1 MGKGEREPEKRHE
14 FFPRSPLFVPHAV
27 EEGGAPLKGQMQDFQ
42 LTLPYIL
49 RRAEQ
54 LYGYREIVTRRPDKS
69 FHRHAYADFVSRSK
83 KLAVAL
89 KKLGIESGDRVGTL
103 GWNTYQH
110 LEAYFGVP
118 CSGAV
123 LHTLN
128 PRLHEDDLSYIA
140 DHAADRVMFVD
151 ETLVPVFQKF
161 RDRTKIEHAVIV
173 TESADVP
180 EGMISYEDLL
190 ADADEEE
197 FEYPEFDEYQAAA
210 LCYTSGTTGRPK
222 GALYSHRSTVL
233 HSMMVAM
240 GNTFALSERD
250 CVLPVVPM
258 FHVNAWG
265 MPYASVLVGAK
276 LMMPGPHLDP
286 ASVIEDFVQEKVTF
300 TAGVP
305 TVFLAVLQALDAEPG
320 KHDLSALR
328 ALAIGGSAAPKA
340 VIKAFEERHGLKVV
354 HAWGMTE
361 MSPIGTVANLTS
373 EMEQLPEDEQ
383 LEYRAKQGY
392 PVPFVEV
399 RARGD
404 EGFVPWDDRSM
415 GELEVRGPWVASS
428 YYEAPEGDEKFTDD
442 GWFKTGD
449 IVTIDEYGFI
459 KIQDRAKDLIKS
471 GGEWI
476 SSVELENA
484 LMAHDAVAQAAVI
497 AMPHEKW
504 DERPLA
510 VIVLKEGQSVTED
523 ELREHLQKDFA
534 KFWLPDAYEFVE
546 SIPMTAT
553 GKFQKLKLREQF
565 KDYQPAQS

>member
-1 MGKGEREPEKRHE
+1 M
-14 FFPRSPLFVPHAV
+14 L
-27 EEGGAPLKGQMQDFQ
+27 EGLVQDFQ
-42 LTLPYIL
+42 LTLPYFL

-69 FHRHAYADFVSRSK
+69 FHTHTYADFVSRSK

-89 KKLGIESGDRVGTL
+89 GNLGLEPGDRVGTL

-118 CSGAV
+118 SSGLV

-128 PRLHEDDLSYIA
+128 PRLHEDDLAYIA
-140 DHAADRVMFVD
+140 GHAEDRVMLVD
-151 ETLVPVFQKF
+151 ETLVPVFEKF
-161 RDRTKIEHAVIV
+161 RGGTGVEHAVVV
-173 TESADVP
+173 TEGGDVP
-180 EGMISYEDLL
+180 EGMISYEDLIGSS
-190 ADADEEE
+190 EEDD
-197 FEYPEFDEYQAAA
+197 FEYPDFDENQAAA
-210 LCYTSGTTGRPK
+210 MCYTSGTTGRPK

-240 GNTFALSERD
+240 GNTFALSEAD

-265 MPYASVLVGAK
+265 LPFASVLVGAK

-286 ASVIEDFVQEKVTF
+286 ASLLEDLEQEEVTL

-305 TVFLAVLQALDAEPG
+305 TVFLAVLQALDAEPE
-320 KHDLSALR
+320 KYDLSKLR
-328 ALAIGGSAAPKA
+328 AMVIGGSAAPKSL
-340 VIKAFEERHGLKVV
+340 IKDYKDRHGIGVI

-361 MSPIGTVANLTS
+361 MSPIGTVANLTM
-373 EMEQLPEDEQ
+373 EMKKLPEGEQ
-383 LEYRAKQGY
+383 LEYEAKQGY
-392 PVPFVEV
+392 PVPFVEI

-404 EGFVPWDDRSM
+404 EGLVPWDGESM

-428 YYEAPEGDEKFTDD
+428 YYEAPEGDDKFTDD

-449 IVTIDEYGFI
+449 VVTIDSFGFI
-459 KIQDRAKDLIKS
+459 KITDRSKDLIKS

-484 LMAHDAVAQAAVI
+484 LMAHPAVSQACVI
-497 AMPHEKW
+497 AIPHEKW

-510 VIVLKEGQSVTED
+510 AVVLREGESATED
-523 ELREHLQKDFA
+523 ELHTHLEVDFA
-534 KFWLPDAYEFVE
+534 RFWLPDAYEFVE
-546 SIPMTAT
+546 DIPMTAT
-553 GKFQKLKLREQF
+553 GKFQKVKLRERF
-565 KDYQPAQS
+565 EGYTSP

>member
-1 MGKGEREPEKRHE
+1 M
-14 FFPRSPLFVPHAV
+14 L
-27 EEGGAPLKGQMQDFQ
+27 EGLVQDFQ
-42 LTLPYIL
+42 LTLPYFL

-69 FHRHAYADFVSRSK
+69 FHRHTYADFVSRAK

-89 KKLGIESGDRVGTL
+89 GKLGLEPGDRVGTL

-118 CSGAV
+118 SSGLV

-128 PRLHEDDLSYIA
+128 PRLHEDDLAYIA
-140 DHAADRVMFVD
+140 GHAEDRVMLVD
-151 ETLVPVFQKF
+151 ETLVPVFETF
-161 RDRTKIEHAVIV
+161 RGRTGVEHAVVV
-173 TESADVP
+173 TEGGDVP
-180 EGMISYEDLL
+180 EGMISYEDLIGSSDE
-190 ADADEEE
+190 AD
-197 FEYPEFDEYQAAA
+197 FEYPDFDENQAAA
-210 LCYTSGTTGRPK
+210 MCYTSGTTGRPK

-233 HSMMVAM
+233 HSMMAAM
-240 GNTFALSERD
+240 GNTFALSEAD

-265 MPYASVLVGAK
+265 LPFASVLVGAK
-276 LMMPGPHLDP
+276 LMMPGPNLDA
-286 ASVIEDFVQEKVTF
+286 ASLLEDLEQEEVTL

-305 TVFLAVLQALDAEPG
+305 TVFLAVLQALDAEPERY
-320 KHDLSALR
+320 DLSKLR
-328 ALAIGGSAAPKA
+328 AMIIGGSAAPKG
-340 VIKAFEERHGLKVV
+340 VIKDYRERHGIEVL

-361 MSPIGTVANLTS
+361 MSPIGTVANLTT
-373 EMEQLPEDEQ
+373 EIKELPEEEQ
-383 LEYRAKQGY
+383 LEYEAKQGY
-392 PVPFVEV
+392 PVPFVEI

-404 EGFVPWDDRSM
+404 EGFVPWDGETM

-428 YYEAPEGDEKFTDD
+428 YYEAPEGDDKFTDD

-449 IVTIDEYGFI
+449 VVTIDRFGFI
-459 KIQDRAKDLIKS
+459 KITDRSKDLIKS

-484 LMAHDAVAQAAVI
+484 LMAHPAVSQACVI
-497 AMPHEKW
+497 AIPHEKW

-510 VIVLKEGQSVTED
+510 AIVLREGESATED
-523 ELREHLQKDFA
+523 ELHTHLEVDFA
-534 KFWLPDAYEFVE
+534 RFWLPDAYEFVE
-546 SIPMTAT
+546 TIPMTAT

-565 KDYQPAQS
+565 EGYASPKS

>member
-1 MGKGEREPEKRHE
+1 M
-14 FFPRSPLFVPHAV
+14 L
-27 EEGGAPLKGQMQDFQ
+27 EGLAQDYQ
-42 LTLPYIL
+42 LTLPAIL

-69 FHRHAYADFVSRSK
+69 FHRHTFADFVSRSK

-89 KKLGIESGDRVGTL
+89 KKLGLEDGDRVGTL

-110 LEAYFGVP
+110 LEAYFGAP

-128 PRLHEDDLSYIA
+128 PRLHEDDLSFIA
-140 DHAADRVMFVD
+140 NHAEDRVMLVD
-151 ETLVPVFQKF
+151 EPLVPVFQKF
-161 RDRTKIEHAVIV
+161 RGRTNVEHAVVV
-173 TESADVP
+173 TEGGDVP

-190 ADADEEE
+190 ADADEAD
-197 FEYPEFDEYQAAA
+197 FEYRDFDEKQAAA
-210 LCYTSGTTGRPK
+210 MCYTSGTTGRPK

-265 MPYASVLVGAK
+265 LPFASVLVGAK

-286 ASVIEDFVQEKVTF
+286 ESMLEDLEQEEVTF

-320 KHDLSALR
+320 RYDLSKLR
-328 ALAIGGSAAPKA
+328 SMVIGGSAAPKG
-340 VIKAFEERHGLKVV
+340 VIEAFEKRHGIDVV

-361 MSPIGTVANLTS
+361 MSPIGTVANLPTVV
-373 EMEQLPEDEQ
+373 EALPDDEK
-383 LEYRAKQGY
+383 LEYRAKQGN
-392 PVPFVEV
+392 PVPFVEI

-404 EGFVPWDDRSM
+404 EGFVPWDGKSL
-415 GELEVRGPWVASS
+415 GELEVRGPWVARR
-428 YYEAPEGDEKFTDD
+428 YYNAPEGDDKFTDD
-442 GWFKTGD
+442 GWFTTGD

-459 KIQDRAKDLIKS
+459 KITDRTKDLIKS

-484 LMAHDAVAQAAVI
+484 LMAHPAVSQAAVI
-497 AMPHEKW
+497 AIPHEKW

-510 VIVLKEGQSVTED
+510 AIVLKEGESATEED
-523 ELREHLQKDFA
+523 LRAHLEKDFA

-565 KDYQPAQS
+565 EGYAPATG

>member
-1 MGKGEREPEKRHE
+1 M
-14 FFPRSPLFVPHAV
+14 L
-27 EEGGAPLKGQMQDFQ
+27 EGLAQDYQ
-42 LTLPYIL
+42 LTLPAIL

-69 FHRHAYADFVSRSK
+69 FHRHTFADFVSRSK

-89 KKLGIESGDRVGTL
+89 KKLGLEDGDRVGTL

-110 LEAYFGVP
+110 LEAYFGAP

-128 PRLHEDDLSYIA
+128 PRLHEDDLSFIA
-140 DHAADRVMFVD
+140 NHAEDRVMLVD

-161 RDRTKIEHAVIV
+161 RERTNVEHAIVV
-173 TESADVP
+173 TEGGDVP
-180 EGMISYEDLL
+180 DGMISYEDLL
-190 ADADEEE
+190 ADADEAD
-197 FEYPEFDEYQAAA
+197 FEYPDFDEKQAAA
-210 LCYTSGTTGRPK
+210 MCYTSGTTGRPK

-265 MPYASVLVGAK
+265 FPFASVLVGAK

-286 ASVIEDFVQEKVTF
+286 ESMLEDLEQEEVTF

-320 KHDLSALR
+320 RYDLSNLR
-328 ALAIGGSAAPKA
+328 SMVIGGSAAPKG
-340 VIKAFEERHGLKVV
+340 VIEAFEKRHGIDVV

-361 MSPIGTVANLTS
+361 MSPIGTVANLPTVV
-373 EMEQLPEDEQ
+373 EALPEDEK
-383 LEYRAKQGY
+383 LEYRAKQGN
-392 PVPFVEV
+392 PVPFVEI

-404 EGFVPWDDRSM
+404 EGFVPWDGKSL
-415 GELEVRGPWVASS
+415 GELEVRGPWVAKR
-428 YYEAPEGDEKFTDD
+428 YYNAPEGDDKFTDD
-442 GWFKTGD
+442 GWFTTGD

-459 KIQDRAKDLIKS
+459 KITDRTKDLIKS

-484 LMAHDAVAQAAVI
+484 LMAHPAVSQAAVI
-497 AMPHEKW
+497 AIPHEKW

-510 VIVLKEGQSVTED
+510 AIVLKEGESATEED
-523 ELREHLQKDFA
+523 LRAHLEKDFA

-565 KDYQPAQS
+565 EGYAPATG

>member
-1 MGKGEREPEKRHE
+1 MRGLT
-14 FFPRSPLFVPHAV
+14 S
-27 EEGGAPLKGQMQDFQ
+27 DYQ
-42 LTLPYIL
+42 LILPAIL
-49 RRAEQ
+49 RRAET
-54 LYGYREIVTRRPDKS
+54 LYGYREIVTRLPDKS
-69 FHRHAYADFVSRSK
+69 FHRHTYADFVSRAK

-89 KKLGIESGDRVGTL
+89 KNLGIEDGDRVGTL

-123 LHTLN
+123 LHTIN
-128 PRLHEDDLSYIA
+128 PRLHEDDLAYIV
-140 DHAADRVMFVD
+140 DHAEDRAILVD
-151 ETLVPVFQKF
+151 EGLLPVLERF
-161 RDRTKIEHAVIV
+161 RDKTNLEHVV
-173 TESADVP
+173 VVSESDEAP
-180 EGMISYEDLL
+180 EGMISYESLL
-190 ADADEEE
+190 ADADEGE
-197 FEYPEFDEYQAAA
+197 FEYREFDEWQASAI
-210 LCYTSGTTGRPK
+210 CYTSGTTGRPK
-222 GALYSHRSTVL
+222 GALYSHRSMVL
-233 HSMMVAM
+233 HSMMAAM
-240 GNTFALSERD
+240 GNTFALSESD

-265 MPYASVLVGAK
+265 KPFASVLVGAK

-286 ASVIEDFVQEKVTF
+286 ASLLEDFEQEGVTL

-305 TVFLAVLQALDAEPG
+305 TVFLGVLQALDENPG
-320 KHDLSALR
+320 KYDLSAMR
-328 ALAIGGSAAPKA
+328 SMVIGGSAVPKG
-340 VIKAFEERHGLKVV
+340 VIQAFKERHGIDVV

-361 MSPIGTVANLTS
+361 MSPIGTVAHLTT
-373 EMEQLPEDEQ
+373 EMKKLPEEEQ

-392 PVPFVEV
+392 PVPFVEI

-404 EGFVPWDDRSM
+404 EGFVEWNGESM

-428 YYEAPEGDEKFTDD
+428 YYNAPEGDDKFTDD

-449 IVTIDEYGFI
+449 IVTIDRFGFI
-459 KIQDRAKDLIKS
+459 KITDRSKDLIKS

-484 LMAHDAVAQAAVI
+484 LMSHPAVSQAAVI
-497 AMPHEKW
+497 SMPDERW

-510 VIVLKEGQSVTED
+510 VIVLKEGESVSEED
-523 ELREHLQKDFA
+523 LQKHLKGDFA

-546 SIPMTAT
+546 ELPMTAT

-565 KDYQPAQS
+565 KDYQPAKG

>member
-1 MGKGEREPEKRHE
+1 M
-14 FFPRSPLFVPHAV
+14 L
-27 EEGGAPLKGQMQDFQ
+27 EGLTQDYQ
-42 LTLPYIL
+42 LTLPYVL

-54 LYGYREIVTRRPDKS
+54 LYGYREIVTRRPDKT
-69 FHRHAYADFVSRSK
+69 FHRHTFADFVARSK
-83 KLAVAL
+83 RLAVAL
-89 KKLGIESGDRVGTL
+89 KGLGLEPGDRVGTL

-118 CSGAV
+118 SSGAV

-140 DHAADRVMFVD
+140 NHAEDRVMLVD
-151 ETLVPVFQKF
+151 ETLVEVFQKF
-161 RDRTKIEHAVIV
+161 RGETNIEHAVVV
-173 TESADVP
+173 TEGGDVP
-180 EGMISYEDLL
+180 EGMISYEDLISG
-190 ADADEEE
+190 ADESD
-197 FEYPEFDEYQAAA
+197 FEYPDFDENQAAA
-210 LCYTSGTTGRPK
+210 MCYTSGTTGRPK

-233 HSMMVAM
+233 HSMMAAM
-240 GNTFALSERD
+240 GNTFALSEAD

-265 MPYASVLVGAK
+265 LPFASVLVGAK
-276 LMMPGPHLDP
+276 IMMPGPHLDP
-286 ASVIEDFVQEKVTF
+286 ESLLEDFEQEGVTF

-305 TVFLAVLQALDAEPG
+305 TVFLAVLQALDAEPDRY
-320 KHDLSALR
+320 DLSKLKSMV
-328 ALAIGGSAAPKA
+328 IGGSAVPKG
-340 VIKAFEERHGLKVV
+340 VIKAYQERHGIDVV

-361 MSPIGTVANLTS
+361 MSPIGSVARLTT
-373 EMEQLPEDEQ
+373 EMQKLPEEEQLD
-383 LEYRAKQGY
+383 YKAKQGY
-392 PVPFVEV
+392 PVPLVEV

-404 EGFVPWDDRSM
+404 EGFAPWDGESL

-428 YYEAPEGDEKFTDD
+428 YYEAPEGDDKFTED

-449 IVTIDEYGFI
+449 IVTIDRFGFI
-459 KIQDRAKDLIKS
+459 KIADRSKDLIKS

-484 LMAHDAVAQAAVI
+484 LMAHPAVAQAAVI
-497 AMPHEKW
+497 AIPHEKW

-510 VIVLKEGQSVTED
+510 AIVLKEGESATEED
-523 ELREHLQKDFA
+523 LQKHLENDFA

-565 KDYQPAQS
+565 EGYQPATS

>member
-1 MGKGEREPEKRHE
+1 M
-14 FFPRSPLFVPHAV
+14 L
-27 EEGGAPLKGQMQDFQ
+27 EGLAQDYQ
-42 LTLPYIL
+42 LTLPAIL

-54 LYGYREIVTRRPDKS
+54 LYGYREIVTRRPDRS
-69 FHRHAYADFVSRSK
+69 FHRHTFADFVSRSK
-83 KLAVAL
+83 RLAVAL
-89 KKLGIESGDRVGTL
+89 KKLGLEDGDRVGTL

-110 LEAYFGVP
+110 LEAYFGAP

-128 PRLHEDDLSYIA
+128 PRLHEDDLSFIA
-140 DHAADRVMFVD
+140 NHAEDRVMLVD
-151 ETLVPVFQKF
+151 EALVPVFQKF
-161 RDRTKIEHAVIV
+161 RDKTNIEHAVVV
-173 TESADVP
+173 TEGGDVP
-180 EGMISYEDLL
+180 DGMMGYEDLL
-190 ADADEEE
+190 ADADEAD
-197 FEYPEFDEYQAAA
+197 FVYRDFDEKQAAA
-210 LCYTSGTTGRPK
+210 MCYTSGTTGRPK

-240 GNTFALSERD
+240 GNSFALSERD

-265 MPYASVLVGAK
+265 LPFASVLVGAK

-286 ASVIEDFVQEKVTF
+286 ESMLEDFEQEGVTF

-305 TVFLAVLQALDAEPG
+305 TVFLAVLQALDAEPDRY
-320 KHDLSALR
+320 DLTKLR
-328 ALAIGGSAAPKA
+328 SMVIGGSAAPKG
-340 VIKAFEERHGLKVV
+340 VIEAFEKRHGIDVV

-361 MSPIGTVANLTS
+361 MSPIGTIANLPTPVA
-373 EMEQLPEDEQ
+373 ELPDDER
-383 LEYRAKQGY
+383 LEYRAKQGN
-392 PVPFVEV
+392 PVPFVEI

-404 EGFVPWDDRSM
+404 EGFVPWDGESL
-415 GELEVRGPWVASS
+415 GELEVRGPWVARR
-428 YYEAPEGDEKFTDD
+428 YYNAPEGDDKFTDD
-442 GWFKTGD
+442 GWFTTGD

-459 KIQDRAKDLIKS
+459 KITDRTKDLIKS

-484 LMAHDAVAQAAVI
+484 LMAHPAVSQAAVI
-497 AMPHEKW
+497 AIPHEKW

-510 VIVLKEGQSVTED
+510 AIVLKEGESTTEED
-523 ELREHLQKDFA
+523 LQAHLEKDFA

-565 KDYQPAQS
+565 EGYAPAG

>member
-1 MGKGEREPEKRHE
+1 M
-14 FFPRSPLFVPHAV
+14 L
-27 EEGGAPLKGQMQDFQ
+27 EGLVQDFQ
-42 LTLPYIL
+42 LTLPYFL

-69 FHRHAYADFVSRSK
+69 FHRHTYADFVSRAK

-89 KKLGIESGDRVGTL
+89 GNLGLEPGDRVGTL

-118 CSGAV
+118 SSGLV

-128 PRLHEDDLSYIA
+128 PRLHEDDLAYIA
-140 DHAADRVMFVD
+140 GHAEDRVMLVD
-151 ETLVPVFQKF
+151 ETLVPVFEKF
-161 RDRTKIEHAVIV
+161 RGRTGVEHAVVV
-173 TESADVP
+173 TEGGDVP
-180 EGMISYEDLL
+180 EGMISYEDLIGSSDE
-190 ADADEEE
+190 AD
-197 FEYPEFDEYQAAA
+197 FEYPDFDENQAAA
-210 LCYTSGTTGRPK
+210 MCYTSGTTGRPK

-233 HSMMVAM
+233 HSMMAAM
-240 GNTFALSERD
+240 GNTFALSEAD

-265 MPYASVLVGAK
+265 LPFASVLVGAK
-276 LMMPGPHLDP
+276 LMMPGPNLDA
-286 ASVIEDFVQEKVTF
+286 ASLLEDLEQEEVTL

-305 TVFLAVLQALDAEPG
+305 TVFLAVLQALDAEPERY
-320 KHDLSALR
+320 DLSKLR
-328 ALAIGGSAAPKA
+328 AMIIGGSAAPKG
-340 VIKAFEERHGLKVV
+340 VIKDYRDRHGIEVL

-361 MSPIGTVANLTS
+361 MSPIGTVANLTT
-373 EMEQLPEDEQ
+373 EMKKLPEEEQ
-383 LEYRAKQGY
+383 LEYEAKQGN
-392 PVPFVEV
+392 PVPFVEI

-404 EGFVPWDDRSM
+404 EGFVPWDGETM

-428 YYEAPEGDEKFTDD
+428 YYEAPEGDDKFTDD

-449 IVTIDEYGFI
+449 VVTIDRFGFI
-459 KIQDRAKDLIKS
+459 KITDRSKDLIKS

-484 LMAHDAVAQAAVI
+484 LMAHPAVSQACVI
-497 AMPHEKW
+497 AIPHEKW

-510 VIVLKEGQSVTED
+510 AIVLREGESATED
-523 ELREHLQKDFA
+523 ELHTHLEVDFA
-534 KFWLPDAYEFVE
+534 RFWLPDAYEFVE
-546 SIPMTAT
+546 AIPMTAT

-565 KDYQPAQS
+565 EDYTSPKS

>member
-1 MGKGEREPEKRHE
+1 MKG
-14 FFPRSPLFVPHAV
+14 LV
-27 EEGGAPLKGQMQDFQ
+27 QDFQ

-69 FHRHAYADFVSRSK
+69 FHRYTYADFVSRAK
-83 KLAVAL
+83 KLAVAM
-89 KKLGIESGDRVGTL
+89 KKLGVQDGDRVGTL

-118 CSGAV
+118 SSGAV

-128 PRLHEDDLSYIA
+128 PRLHEDDLAYIT
-140 DHAADRVMFVD
+140 DHAGDRVMLVN

-161 RDRTKIEHAVIV
+161 RDRTKLEHAIVV
-173 TESADVP
+173 TEGGEVP
-180 EGMISYEDLL
+180 DGMLSYEDLL
-190 ADADEEE
+190 ADADESE
-197 FEYPEFDEYQAAA
+197 FEYPDFDEDQAAA

-233 HSMMVAM
+233 HSIMVSM
-240 GNTFALSERD
+240 GNTFALSEAD
-250 CVLPVVPM
+250 CMLPVVPM

-276 LMMPGPHLDP
+276 IVMPGPHLDP
-286 ASVIEDFVQEKVTF
+286 QSLIEDFVQEGVTF

-305 TVFLAVLQALDAEPG
+305 TVFLALLQALDKEPG
-320 KHDLSALR
+320 KHDLSSIR
-328 ALAIGGSAAPKA
+328 AMAIGGSAAPKG
-340 VIKAFEERHGLKVV
+340 VIKRFQDDHGLKVV

-361 MSPIGTVANLTS
+361 MSPIGSVANLPS
-373 EMEQLPEDEQ
+373 PVRELSEDEQ
-383 LEYRAKQGY
+383 LDYRAKQGY
-392 PVPFVEV
+392 PVPFVEI

-404 EGFVPWDDRSM
+404 EGLVPWDDRSM
-415 GELEVRGPWVASS
+415 GELEVRGPWVASTYFNTS
-428 YYEAPEGDEKFTDD
+428 EGDDKFTDD
-442 GWFKTGD
+442 GWFTTGD
-449 IVTIDEYGFI
+449 IVTIDKYGFI
-459 KIQDRAKDLIKS
+459 KIQDRSKDLIKS

-484 LMAHDAVAQAAVI
+484 LMAHPAVSQAAVI
-497 AMPHEKW
+497 AIPHEKW

-510 VIVLKEGQSVTED
+510 AIVLKEGESVTEE
-523 ELREHLQKDFA
+523 ELRDHLAKDFA

-546 SIPMTAT
+546 EIPMTAT

-565 KDYQPAQS
+565 EGYTTTGS

>member
-1 MGKGEREPEKRHE
+1 M
-14 FFPRSPLFVPHAV
+14 L
-27 EEGGAPLKGQMQDFQ
+27 EGLTQDYQ

-54 LYGYREIVTRRPDKS
+54 LYGYREIVTRRPDKT
-69 FHRHAYADFVSRSK
+69 FHRYTFADFAARSK
-83 KLAVAL
+83 RLAAAL
-89 KKLGIESGDRVGTL
+89 TGLGLEPGDRVGTL

-110 LEAYFGVP
+110 LEAYFGIP
-118 CSGAV
+118 SSGAV

-128 PRLHEDDLSYIA
+128 PRLHQDDLAYIA
-140 DHAADRVMFVD
+140 NHAEDRVMLVD
-151 ETLVPVFQKF
+151 ETLLPVFEKF
-161 RDRTKIEHAVIV
+161 REETNVEHAVVV
-173 TESADVP
+173 TEGGDVP

-190 ADADEEE
+190 SSADEAD
-197 FEYPEFDEYQAAA
+197 FEYPNFDEKQAAA
-210 LCYTSGTTGRPK
+210 MCYTSGTTGRPK

-240 GNTFALSERD
+240 GNTFALSEED

-265 MPYASVLVGAK
+265 LPFASVLVGAK
-276 LMMPGPHLDP
+276 LMMPGPNLDP
-286 ASVIEDFVQEKVTF
+286 ASLLEGFEQEGVTF

-305 TVFLAVLQALDAEPG
+305 TVFLAVLQALDAEPDRY
-320 KHDLSALR
+320 DLSRLR
-328 ALAIGGSAAPKA
+328 SMVIGGAAVPKG
-340 VIKAFEERHGLKVV
+340 VIKAYKERHGIQVV

-361 MSPIGTVANLTS
+361 MSPIGTVANLPTRIR
-373 EMEQLPEDEQ
+373 ELPEEEQ

-392 PVPFVEV
+392 PVPLVEI

-404 EGFVPWDDRSM
+404 EGFVPWDGESL
-415 GELEVRGPWVASS
+415 GELEVRGPWIASS
-428 YYEAPEGDEKFTDD
+428 YYEAPEGADRFTED

-449 IVTIDEYGFI
+449 IVTIDEFGFI
-459 KIQDRAKDLIKS
+459 KIADRSKDLIKS

-484 LMAHDAVAQAAVI
+484 LMAHPAVAQAAVI
-497 AMPHEKW
+497 AIPHEKW

-510 VIVLKEGQSVTED
+510 AIVLKEGESATEED
-523 ELREHLQKDFA
+523 LRRHLESDFA

-553 GKFQKLKLREQF
+553 GKFQKLKLRERF
-565 KDYQPAQS
+565 AGYQSAKS

>member
-1 MGKGEREPEKRHE
+1 M
-14 FFPRSPLFVPHAV
+14 L
-27 EEGGAPLKGQMQDFQ
+27 EGLAQDFQ

-69 FHRHAYADFVSRSK
+69 FHRHTYSDFVSRSK

-89 KKLGIESGDRVGTL
+89 GELGLEPGDRVGTL

-110 LEAYFGVP
+110 LEAYFGIP
-118 CSGAV
+118 SAGLV

-128 PRLHEDDLSYIA
+128 PRLHEDDLAYIA
-140 DHAADRVMFVD
+140 DHANDKVMLVD
-151 ETLVPVFQKF
+151 ENLLPVFEKF
-161 RDRTKIEHAVIV
+161 RGKTEIEHAVLV
-173 TESADVP
+173 TENGDVP
-180 EGMISYEDLL
+180 DGMISYEDLL
-190 ADADEEE
+190 SGADEDA
-197 FEYPEFDEYQAAA
+197 FEYPDFDERQAAA

-233 HSMMVAM
+233 HSMMASM
-240 GNTFALSERD
+240 GNTFALSEED
-250 CVLPVVPM
+250 CLLPVVPM

-265 MPYASVLVGAK
+265 LPFASVLVGAK
-276 LMMPGPHLDP
+276 LVMPGPHLDP
-286 ASVIEDFVQEKVTF
+286 VSLLEELEAEEVTL

-305 TVFLAVLQALDAEPG
+305 TVFLALLQALDEEPERY
-320 KHDLSALR
+320 DLSRLR
-328 ALAIGGSAAPKA
+328 SMVIGGAAVPKG
-340 VIKAFEERHGLKVV
+340 VIERYQERYGIDVV

-361 MSPIGTVANLTS
+361 MSPIGSVANLTS
-373 EMEQLPEDEQ
+373 EMRKLPKDEQ
-383 LEYRAKQGY
+383 LEYKAKQGY
-392 PVPFVEV
+392 PVPLVEI

-404 EGFVPWDDRSM
+404 EGLVPWDGETP
-415 GELEVRGPWVASS
+415 GELEVRGPWVARA
-428 YYEAPEGDEKFTDD
+428 YFEAPEGDDKFTDD

-449 IVTIDEYGFI
+449 IVTIDRFGFI
-459 KIQDRAKDLIKS
+459 KITDRSKDLIKS

-484 LMAHDAVAQAAVI
+484 LMSHPSVSQAAVI
-497 AMPHEKW
+497 AIPHEKW

-510 VIVLKEGQSVTED
+510 AIVLMEGETVTEE
-523 ELREHLQKDFA
+523 ELHSHLEADFA

-546 SIPMTAT
+546 ALPMTAT

-565 KDYQPAQS
+565 EGYSFEG

>member
-1 MGKGEREPEKRHE
+1 M
-14 FFPRSPLFVPHAV
+14 L
-27 EEGGAPLKGQMQDFQ
+27 EGLVQAYQ
-42 LTLPYIL
+42 LTLPAIL

-54 LYGYREIVTRRPDKS
+54 LHGYREIVTRRPDKS
-69 FHRHAYADFVSRSK
+69 LHRHTFADFASRSK

-89 KKLGIESGDRVGTL
+89 KKLGLEDGERVGTL

-140 DHAADRVMFVD
+140 NHAEDRVMLVD

-161 RDRTKIEHAVIV
+161 REKTNIEHAVVV
-173 TESADVP
+173 TEGGEIPD
-180 EGMISYEDLL
+180 GMISYEDLL
-190 ADADEEE
+190 ADADGAD
-197 FEYPEFDEYQAAA
+197 FEYPEFDERRAAA
-210 LCYTSGTTGRPK
+210 MCYTSGTTGRPK

-233 HSMMVAM
+233 HSMMVSM

-265 MPYASVLVGAK
+265 LPYASVLVGAK

-286 ASVIEDFVQEKVTF
+286 ASLLEDFEQEGVTF

-305 TVFLAVLQALDAEPG
+305 TVFLAVLQALDAEP
-320 KHDLSALR
+320 KKYDLSKLR
-328 ALAIGGSAAPKA
+328 SMVIGGSAVPKG
-340 VIKAFEERHGLKVV
+340 VVEAFGERHGIDVV

-361 MSPIGTVANLTS
+361 MSPIGSVAHLTT
-373 EMEQLPEDEQ
+373 EMRKLPEEEQ
-383 LEYRAKQGY
+383 LEYKAKQGY

-404 EGFVPWDDRSM
+404 EGFAPWDGESL

-428 YYEAPEGDEKFTDD
+428 YYEAPEGADKFTDD

-449 IVTIDEYGFI
+449 IVTIDGFGFI
-459 KIQDRAKDLIKS
+459 KIADRSKDLIKS

-476 SSVELENA
+476 SSVDLENA
-484 LMAHDAVAQAAVI
+484 LMAHPAVSQAAVI
-497 AMPHEKW
+497 AIPHERW

-510 VIVLKEGQSVTED
+510 AVVLKEGENATEED
-523 ELREHLQKDFA
+523 LHAHLEKDFA

-565 KDYQPAQS
+565 EGYAPTKG

>member
-1 MGKGEREPEKRHE
+1 MGKGATGATR
-14 FFPRSPLFVPHAV
+14 PRPRQRRSNVL
-27 EEGGAPLKGQMQDFQ
+27 EGLAQDYQ
-42 LTLPYIL
+42 LTLPVIL

-69 FHRHAYADFVSRSK
+69 FHRHTFADFVSRSK

-89 KKLGIESGDRVGTL
+89 KKLGLEDGDRVGTL
-103 GWNTYQH
+103 SWNTYQH

-118 CSGAV
+118 CSGSV

-128 PRLHEDDLSYIA
+128 PRLHEDDLSFIA
-140 DHAADRVMFVD
+140 NHAEDKVMIVD
-151 ETLVPVFQKF
+151 EALVPVFQKF
-161 RDRTKIEHAVIV
+161 REETNVEHAIVV
-173 TESADVP
+173 TEGGEVP

-190 ADADEEE
+190 SDADEAD
-197 FEYPEFDEYQAAA
+197 FEYRDFDEKQAAA
-210 LCYTSGTTGRPK
+210 MCYTSGTTGRPK

-233 HSMMVAM
+233 HSMMAAM
-240 GNTFALSERD
+240 GNTFNLSEKD

-265 MPYASVLVGAK
+265 LPVASVLVGAK

-286 ASVIEDFVQEKVTF
+286 ESMLEDLEQEGVTF

-305 TVFLAVLQALDAEPG
+305 TVFLAVLQALDAEPD
-320 KHDLSALR
+320 KYDLSKLR
-328 ALAIGGSAAPKA
+328 SMVIGGSAAPKG
-340 VIKAFEERHGLKVV
+340 VIEAFEKRHGIDVV

-361 MSPIGTVANLTS
+361 MSPIGTVANLPTVVQ
-373 EMEQLPEDEQ
+373 ELPEDER
-383 LEYRAKQGY
+383 LEYRAKQGN
-392 PVPFVEV
+392 PVPFVEI

-404 EGFVPWDDRSM
+404 EGFVPWDGESL
-415 GELEVRGPWVASS
+415 GELEVRGPWVAKR
-428 YYEAPEGDEKFTDD
+428 YYNAPEGDDKFTDD
-442 GWFKTGD
+442 GWFSTGD

-459 KIQDRAKDLIKS
+459 KITDRTKDLIKS

-484 LMAHDAVAQAAVI
+484 LMAHPAVSQAAVI
-497 AMPHEKW
+497 AIPHEKW

-510 VIVLKEGQSVTED
+510 AIVLKEGESATGED
-523 ELREHLQKDFA
+523 LSAHLEKDFA

-565 KDYQPAQS
+565 EGYAPAGS

>member
-1 MGKGEREPEKRHE
+1 M
-14 FFPRSPLFVPHAV
+14 L
-27 EEGGAPLKGQMQDFQ
+27 EGLIQAYQ
-42 LTLPYIL
+42 LTLPAIL

-54 LYGYREIVTRRPDKS
+54 LHGYREIVTRRPDKS
-69 FHRHAYADFVSRSK
+69 LHRHTFADFASRSK

-89 KKLGIESGDRVGTL
+89 KKLGLEDGERVGTL

-140 DHAADRVMFVD
+140 NHAEDRVMLVD

-161 RDRTKIEHAVIV
+161 REKTNIEHAVVV
-173 TESADVP
+173 TEGGEIPD
-180 EGMISYEDLL
+180 GMISYEDLL
-190 ADADEEE
+190 ADADGTD
-197 FEYPEFDEYQAAA
+197 FEYPEFDERRAAA
-210 LCYTSGTTGRPK
+210 MCYTSGTTGRPK

-233 HSMMVAM
+233 HSMMVSM

-265 MPYASVLVGAK
+265 LPYASVLVGAK

-286 ASVIEDFVQEKVTF
+286 ASLLEDFEQEGVTF

-305 TVFLAVLQALDAEPG
+305 TVFLAVLQALDAEP
-320 KHDLSALR
+320 KKYDLSKLR
-328 ALAIGGSAAPKA
+328 SMVIGGSAVPKG
-340 VIKAFEERHGLKVV
+340 VVEAFGERHGIDVV

-361 MSPIGTVANLTS
+361 MSPIGSVAHLTT
-373 EMEQLPEDEQ
+373 EMRKLPEEEQ
-383 LEYRAKQGY
+383 LEYKAKQGY

-404 EGFVPWDDRSM
+404 EGFAPWDGESL

-428 YYEAPEGDEKFTDD
+428 YYEAPEGADKFTED

-449 IVTIDEYGFI
+449 IVTIDGFGFI
-459 KIQDRAKDLIKS
+459 KIADRSKDLIKS

-476 SSVELENA
+476 SSVDLENA
-484 LMAHDAVAQAAVI
+484 LMAHPAVSQAAVI
-497 AMPHEKW
+497 AIPHERW

-510 VIVLKEGQSVTED
+510 AVVLKEGENATEED
-523 ELREHLQKDFA
+523 LHAHLEKDFA

-565 KDYQPAQS
+565 EGYAPTKG

>member
-1 MGKGEREPEKRHE
+1 M
-14 FFPRSPLFVPHAV
+14 L
-27 EEGGAPLKGQMQDFQ
+27 EGLVQDFQ

-54 LYGYREIVTRRPDKS
+54 LYGHREIVTRRPDKS
-69 FHRHAYADFVSRSK
+69 FHRHTFADFVVRAK

-89 KKLGIESGDRVGTL
+89 DKLGLEPGDRVGTL

-128 PRLHEDDLSYIA
+128 PRLHEEDLAYMA
-140 DHAADRVMFVD
+140 NGAEDRVM
-151 ETLVPVFQKF
+151 LVHQSHVPFFEKV
-161 RDRTKIEHAVIV
+161 RERTNVEHAVVV
-173 TESADVP
+173 TEGGDVP
-180 EGMISYEDLL
+180 DGYISYEDLIGDSDA
-190 ADADEEE
+190 AD
-197 FEYPEFDEYQAAA
+197 FEYPDFDEKQAAA

-233 HSMMVAM
+233 HSMMAAM
-240 GNTFALSERD
+240 GNTFALSEAD

-265 MPYASVLVGAK
+265 LPFASVLVGAK
-276 LMMPGPHLDP
+276 LMMPGQNLDP
-286 ASVIEDFVQEKVTF
+286 GSVLEDLEQEGVTL

-305 TVFLAVLQALDAEPG
+305 TVFLAVLQALDAEPNRY
-320 KHDLSALR
+320 DLSKLR
-328 ALAIGGSAAPKA
+328 AMVIGGSAAPRG
-340 VIKAFEERHGLKVV
+340 VIRDFKEQHGIKVV

-361 MSPIGTVANLTS
+361 MSPIGTVANLTT
-373 EMEQLPEDEQ
+373 EMKELPEEEQ
-383 LEYRAKQGY
+383 LEYEAKQGY
-392 PVPFVEV
+392 PVPFVEI

-404 EGFVPWDDRSM
+404 EGFAPWDGESL
-415 GELEVRGPWVASS
+415 GELEVRGPWVARS
-428 YYEAPEGDEKFTDD
+428 YYEAPEGDDKFTDD

-449 IVTIDEYGFI
+449 VVTIDRFGFI
-459 KIQDRAKDLIKS
+459 NITDRSKDLIKS

-484 LMAHDAVAQAAVI
+484 LMAHPAVSQAAVI
-497 AMPHEKW
+497 AIPHEKW

-510 VIVLKEGQSVTED
+510 AIVLMEGESATED
-523 ELREHLQKDFA
+523 DLRAHLEEDFA

-565 KDYQPAQS
+565 EGYTSTRS

>member
-1 MGKGEREPEKRHE
+1 M
-14 FFPRSPLFVPHAV
+14 L
-27 EEGGAPLKGQMQDFQ
+27 EGLTQDYQ
-42 LTLPYIL
+42 LTLPAIL

-69 FHRHAYADFVSRSK
+69 FHRHTFADFVSRSK

-89 KKLGIESGDRVGTL
+89 KKLGLEDGDRVGTL

-110 LEAYFGVP
+110 LEAYFGAP

-128 PRLHEDDLSYIA
+128 PRLHEDDLSFIA
-140 DHAADRVMFVD
+140 NHAEDRVMLVD
-151 ETLVPVFQKF
+151 EPLVPVFQKF
-161 RDRTKIEHAVIV
+161 RGRTNVEHAVVV
-173 TESADVP
+173 TEGGDVP

-190 ADADEEE
+190 SDADEAD
-197 FEYPEFDEYQAAA
+197 FEYRDFEEKQAAA
-210 LCYTSGTTGRPK
+210 MCYTSGTTGRPK

-265 MPYASVLVGAK
+265 LPFASVLVGAK

-286 ASVIEDFVQEKVTF
+286 ESMLEDLEQEEVTF

-320 KHDLSALR
+320 RYDLSKLR
-328 ALAIGGSAAPKA
+328 SMVIGGSAAPKG
-340 VIKAFEERHGLKVV
+340 VIEAFEKRHGIDVV

-361 MSPIGTVANLTS
+361 MSPIGTVANLPTVV
-373 EMEQLPEDEQ
+373 EALPDDEK
-383 LEYRAKQGY
+383 LEYRAKQGN
-392 PVPFVEV
+392 PVPFVEI

-404 EGFVPWDDRSM
+404 EGFVPWDGKSL
-415 GELEVRGPWVASS
+415 GELEVRGPWVARR
-428 YYEAPEGDEKFTDD
+428 YYNAPEGDDKFTDD
-442 GWFKTGD
+442 GWFTTGD

-459 KIQDRAKDLIKS
+459 KITDRTKDLIKS

-484 LMAHDAVAQAAVI
+484 LMAHPAVSQAAVI
-497 AMPHEKW
+497 AIPHEKW

-510 VIVLKEGQSVTED
+510 AIVLKEGESATEED
-523 ELREHLQKDFA
+523 LRAHLEKDFA

-565 KDYQPAQS
+565 EGYAPATG

>member
-1 MGKGEREPEKRHE
+1 M
-14 FFPRSPLFVPHAV
+14 L
-27 EEGGAPLKGQMQDFQ
+27 EGLVQDFQ
-42 LTLPYIL
+42 LTLPYFL

-54 LYGYREIVTRRPDKS
+54 LYGHREIVTRRPDKS
-69 FHRHAYADFVSRSK
+69 FHKHTYADFVSRAK

-89 KKLGIESGDRVGTL
+89 GNLGLEPGDRVGTL

-118 CSGAV
+118 SSGLV

-128 PRLHEDDLSYIA
+128 PRLHEDDLAYIA
-140 DHAADRVMFVD
+140 GHAEDKVMLVD
-151 ETLVPVFQKF
+151 ENLVPVFEKF
-161 RDRTKIEHAVIV
+161 RSRTGIEHAVVV
-173 TESADVP
+173 TEGGEVP
-180 EGMISYEDLL
+180 DDMISYEDLIGGAEE
-190 ADADEEE
+190 AD
-197 FEYPEFDEYQAAA
+197 FEYPDFDEQQAAA
-210 LCYTSGTTGRPK
+210 MCYTSGTTGRPK

-233 HSMMVAM
+233 HSMMAAM
-240 GNTFALSERD
+240 GNTFALSEGD

-265 MPYASVLVGAK
+265 LPFASVLVGAK

-286 ASVIEDFVQEKVTF
+286 ASLLEDLEQEEVTL

-305 TVFLAVLQALDAEPG
+305 TVFLAVLQALDAEPE
-320 KHDLSALR
+320 KYDLSKLR
-328 ALAIGGSAAPKA
+328 AMVIGGSAAPKG
-340 VIKAFEERHGLKVV
+340 VISAYKEQHGIPIV

-361 MSPIGTVANLTS
+361 MSPIGTVANLTT
-373 EMEQLPEDEQ
+373 EMKELPEEEQ
-383 LEYRAKQGY
+383 LEYEAKQGY
-392 PVPFVEV
+392 PVPFVEI

-404 EGFVPWDDRSM
+404 EGLIPWDGESL

-428 YYEAPEGDEKFTDD
+428 YYEAPEGDDKFTDD

-449 IVTIDEYGFI
+449 VVTIDRFGFI
-459 KIQDRAKDLIKS
+459 KITDRSKDLIKS

-484 LMAHDAVAQAAVI
+484 LMAHPAVSQACVI
-497 AMPHEKW
+497 AIPHEKW

-510 VIVLKEGQSVTED
+510 AIVLKEGQSATED
-523 ELREHLQKDFA
+523 ELHVHLEEDFA
-534 KFWLPDAYEFVE
+534 RFWLPDAYEFVE
-546 SIPMTAT
+546 AIPMTAT

-565 KDYQPAQS
+565 EGYESPKR